1 MSTGRARALV
11 PADARER
18 VAAARTLLV
27 RALVGDRLGLV
38 VFLGTL
44 LAVGTTWRIGVFI
57 NDSYTLANA
66 LVALADGSLVV
77 DEAVY
82 GSLEAPGMQVHDGR
96 LYGRNYGQVALAL
109 PLLWG
114 LRAATAVADPG
125 LVFATAWSL
134 LALAFAVQVARLAG
148 RESLLGTAGAALALA
163 AFAGNAALAEPIPA
177 QLLPLAALQLGTVLA
192 AALVATTVYR
202 LLARVHDRRVGV
214 AAALGAGLA
223 TPVAFWAAIPKRHVT
238 VTALVVGVV
247 YAFYRSRS
255 DARTTG
261 AADALLSPT
270 GFRALAYALVGLCT
284 WVHAGEAFVV
294 FLALVAVDL
303 PTAPSN
309 DRRTL
314 AVVGAAF
321 AASLVPFFVTNAAI
335 SGDPLRPP
343 RMLSEFGA
351 PTADATFGGGSG
363 GSDAGGG
370 TGDGG
375 AASGGAAPLLPAPV
389 RALAATAGDRLGL
402 LFGPFVA
409 GAKALVSDP
418 ESLYRTF
425 VRAGY
430 DGYIGRHDND
440 QAINLSV
447 LESAPLLAGVAALV
461 ATGGRRAAVAVRRD
475 AAEPLGA
482 RVRRTVRTVRT
493 APTTATDAFVAV
505 LAVLFTL
512 VYLPSL
518 PLFAQV
524 TVRYLLPVYVLAV
537 YALARQRWARRV
549 LAERGRTVLWSYLGG
564 VCLGAQLLFVVV
576 TVGSFG
582 RGGAFQLHAV
592 VGLVV
597 GAAFALSAVGSALDE
612 RFDAATA
619 AVGGLAAALGTD
631 LALCSALVYFRY
643 GPHALPV
650 VDWLADLLASA

>member
-1 MSTGRARALV
+1 MSTGRGRALAT
-11 PADARER
+11 ADARER
-18 VAAARTLLV
+18 LGAARTLLV

-44 LAVGTTWRIGVFI
+44 LAVGTTWRLGVFI

-96 LYGRNYGQVALAL
+96 LYGRNYGQVAFAL

-134 LALAFAVQVARLAG
+134 LALAFAVQVGRLVG
-148 RESLLGTAGAALALA
+148 RESLLGTAGAVLALA

-177 QLLPLAALQLGTVLA
+177 QLLALAALQLGTVLA
-192 AALVATTVYR
+192 AAFIATTVYR

-214 AAALGAGLA
+214 AAAVGAALA

-255 DARTTG
+255 DARG
-261 AADALLSPT
+261 ADAAGDPLLSPT

-284 WVHAGEAFVV
+284 WVHAGEAFVL

-321 AASLVPFFVTNAAI
+321 AASLVPFFVTNTAI
-335 SGDPLRPP
+335 SGDPVRPP

-363 GSDAGGG
+363 GNGA
-370 TGDGG
+370 GDGS
-375 AASGGAAPLLPAPV
+375 AASGGGAAPLLPAPV
-389 RALAATAGDRLGL
+389 RALAATAVERLGL

-409 GAKALVSDP
+409 GAKSLVSDP

-447 LESAPLLAGVAALV
+447 LESAPLFAGVAALA

-564 VCLGAQLLFVVV
+564 VLLGAQLLFVVV

-597 GAAFALSAVGSALDE
+597 GGAFALSAAGSALDE
-612 RFDAATA
+612 RFDPATA
-619 AVGGLAAALGTD
+619 AAGGLAAALGTD

-643 GPHALPV
+643 GPHVLPV